1 MTNRIVLT
9 LEQPEYSALLDI
21 AIAQLRTPADQV
33 RWMVRQELERTGK
46 LMEKKN
52 PIHTKEIES

>member
-33 RWMVRQELERTGK
+33 RWMVRQELKRTGK
-46 LMEKKN
+46 LMEEKN
-52 PIHTKEIES
+52 PIHTKETES